1 MKNLSQQNI
10 TFLSDIDKKFEID
23 KSQKYNYFN
32 IYDYSVNHITNFIEQ
47 IDENEILLIFPFI
60 TTTKDLNDPYL
71 RLSNQFLVNNQSN
84 PILISKYLEYRW
96 NTSDFSVNTDSQA
109 FLIFKY
115 KKVYEKSIKF

>member
-84 PILISKYLEYRW
+84 PILISKYLEYR
-96 NTSDFSVNTDSQA
+96 
-109 FLIFKY
+109 
-115 KKVYEKSIKF
+115 